1 MHTNTTLHDVSPSA
15 PPIPSGAEVHVEEL
29 SPAEVLAE
37 LQTPG
42 LSATRRR
49 QLICLAEVLRFEPAQ
64 AAILRSLLR
73 QYVDQYHDPRDKDE
87 EVVVASAIRKFV
99 SSLPVTDL
107 LECQDWLKIERKM
120 PAPLEL
126 EVVKMITR
134 KLTATLPEDVG
145 YLGPIGD
152 LLIDLVRSYLN
163 PRVLSK
169 RFFGATVLESSLS
182 LALSRSPYLPE
193 LTRLLRSPCVDWL
206 QTLVARQARVLK
218 SKLDQRFPGERSL
231 AARDCLSNLDV
242 AAESAQ
248 PR

>member
-64 AAILRSLLR
+64 AVILRLLLR

-120 PAPLEL
+120 PAPLEM

-134 KLTATLPEDVG
+134 KLTATLPQDVG

-169 RFFGATVLESSLS
+169 RFFGATVLDASLS
-182 LALSRSPYLPE
+182 LAL
-193 LTRLLRSPCVDWL
+193 LRSPHLTEVANLLRVVRSDVMRFVIAR
-206 QTLVARQARVLK
+206 QTKQMSTEIEKRFPEERCKPARQALA
-218 SKLDQRFPGERSL
+218 SL
-231 AARDCLSNLDV
+231 AAT
-242 AAESAQ
+242 AEDTQA
-248 PR
+248 